1 MAAYHEALMRRLGMI
16 DELGTNATALMPQ
29 RATPQINLP
38 AAEQY
43 SGPVGASGGG
53 GGKGFNSFM
62 GAISAKESGN
72 NYGARNRDSGA
83 MGKYQIMPANIQGNR
98 GWDYEALGRN
108 ISTSQFMAS
117 PQLQEAIAK
126 YKLQQYYNKW
136 VLLVLPLHGMLVREQ
151 RLSTSRTPVG
161 TRGSKVIIQALRR
174 MLTLF

>member
-16 DELGTNATALMPQ
+16 DELGTNATALTPQ
-29 RATPQINLP
+29 RVEPQINLP

-43 SGPVGASGGG
+43 SGPVG
-53 GGKGFNSFM
+53 GGKGFSSFM

-117 PQLQEAIAK
+117 PHLQGVAEGSF
-126 YKLQQYYNKW
+126 
-136 VLLVLPLHGMLVREQ
+136 VLLYSIR
-151 RLSTSRTPVG
+151 
-161 TRGSKVIIQALRR
+161 
-174 MLTLF
+174 